1 MMVYIVVGYNDI
13 NNNHAKP
20 MRSMNDFDQPLP
32 SSCSCSL
39 PVPCW
44 MPRGVARP
52 ITLLTTPQATLT
64 NTFVAA
70 YQQSRLGEHVV
81 HGGDAPTE

>member
-1 MMVYIVVGYNDI
+1 
-13 NNNHAKP
+13 

-39 PVPCW
+39 PVAFW
-44 MPRGVARP
+44 VPRAATRP
-52 ITLLTTPQATLT
+52 MTLLTTPPATLT

-70 YQQSRLGEHVV
+70 DQQSRLGEHVV